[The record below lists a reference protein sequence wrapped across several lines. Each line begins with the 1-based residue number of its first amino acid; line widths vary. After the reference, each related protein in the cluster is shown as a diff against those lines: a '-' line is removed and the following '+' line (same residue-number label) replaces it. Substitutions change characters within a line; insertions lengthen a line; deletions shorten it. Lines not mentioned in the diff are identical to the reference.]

1 MKTNLLQKN
10 IPKEWQEKRLSEVC
24 DIFNGS
30 TPKRSISEYWEN
42 GNIPWFTV
50 DDIRRDGRIINQT
63 NQYITDKALK
73 ETSVKLL
80 PENSVLLCCTASLG
94 EVALTKIPLTTNQ
107 QFNGLVSKDKKN
119 LFPFYLFYS
128 TQKLGE
134 NLKSKSG
141 KTTIN
146 FLSVGSLSKEKILL
160 PPIKEQQ
167 KIAEILEAV
176 DNDISKTQEIIK
188 GTEKLKQGLMQQLFT
203 RGIGHTKF
211 KETKIGQIPEL
222 WSIVSVSEVVKK
234 IVDNRGKTPPLAS
247 DGIGMIEVNAID
259 SSQKYPNY
267 SRISKYVNQETYD
280 TWFRSGHPEKG
291 DILIPTVGT
300 VGVAVIMNENKGC
313 IAQNIIAVRVKDI
326 ILPDFFYYLAI
337 SPLFVDQ
344 IRKVLM
350 GAVQPSLKVP
360 HMLAFN
366 IPLPTKPEQKE
377 ITEIL
382 SAVDEKISVNKKLKE
397 EFIKLKK
404 GLMSDLLSG
413 KVRVNNK

>member
-1 MKTNLLQKN
+1 MKNNTAQKN
-10 IPKEWQEKRLSEVC
+10 IPHGWQEKKLGDVC
-24 DIFNGS
+24 DIVNGS
-30 TPKRSISEYWEN
+30 TPKRSVSEYWEN

-50 DDIRRDGRIINQT
+50 DDIRSNGRIINKT
-63 NQYITDKALK
+63 NQNITDKALK

-80 PENSVLLCCTASLG
+80 PEDSVLLCCTASLG

-119 LFPFYLFYS
+119 LFPYYLFYS
-128 TQKLGE
+128 AQKFGE

-146 FLSVGSLSKEKILL
+146 FLSVGSLSKEKVLI

-167 KIAEILEAV
+167 RIAEILGMV
-176 DNDISKTQEIIK
+176 DEDIAKTQEVIEA
-188 GTEKLKQGLMQQLFT
+188 TEKLKHGLMQQLFI

-211 KETKIGQIPEL
+211 KETKIGQIPDE
-222 WSIVSVSEVVKK
+222 WEVVPVSEVVKK
-234 IVDNRGKTPPLAS
+234 IVDNRGKTPPLAL

-267 SRISKYVNQETYD
+267 LKISKYVSQETYN
-280 TWFRSGHPEKG
+280 TWFRNGHPEKG

-313 IAQNIIAVRVKDI
+313 IAQNIIAVRVRDT
-326 ILPDFFYYLAI
+326 ILPDFFYYLVT

-366 IPLPTKPEQKE
+366 IPLPTRPEQKE
-377 ITEIL
+377 MADIF
-382 SAVDEKISVNKKLKE
+382 SAVDEKISVNKKLKARLTL
-397 EFIKLKK
+397 LKK
-404 GLMSDLLSG
+404 GLMQDLLSG
-413 KVRVNNK
+413 TVRTITK